1 MAVAGCCEDTT
12 DVKVGDVRQHYVGV
26 LVWQALE
33 QRAAKH
39 LHNALKRS
47 AERAQARA
55 DPDACRSASPPPLFT
70 HKLA

>member
-39 LHNALKRS
+39 WPAYLHY
-47 AERAQARA
+47 
-55 DPDACRSASPPPLFT
+55 
-70 HKLA
+70 